1 MKLERG
7 KWQRAG
13 GRQVAGENW
22 WQGRNA
28 GESFHQQVL
37 GRLPA
42 GQQTTWQD
50 REGTAGERLDGEAV
64 EQSWPQAHGA
74 TPWWRAASSLPMRM
88 ESSSPRWVAVTWFG
102 VDQGSQSSP
111 MCLFFKG
118 KYDFVASSS
127 LQSTCLHCLT
137 MCLCLGS
144 LSRWFCETA
153 NEVACKICATVFNY
167 VQLWNCICVHLCN
180 CVQLWNCGIVEL
192 CATVQ
197 CTVCTLIE
205 STRLDSELPGVC
217 GVDNF
222 FGSSFGFGKM
232 TSALGFIRRLE
243 CYNSC
248 TLSALGPRVISYM
261 CRNQFEGLSWQKI
274 GLYDSFLTWEP
285 LFPDICTYLL
295 LSPKLP

>member
-74 TPWWRAASSLPMRM
+74 TPWWRAASSPPMRM
-88 ESSSPRWVAVTWFG
+88 ESSSQRWVAVTWFG

-111 MCLFFKG
+111 MCLLVFKG

-144 LSRWFCETA
+144 LSRWFCETS
-153 NEVACKICATVFNY
+153 NEVACKSCAIVCTCTTVELRTCAP
-167 VQLWNCICVHLCN
+167 VQLCSTVK
-180 CVQLWNCGIVEL
+180 LWNCG
-192 CATVQ
+192 
-197 CTVCTLIE
+197 TVCNCAVH
-205 STRLDSELPGVC
+205 SVHSDWKYKVR
-217 GVDNF
+217 
-222 FGSSFGFGKM
+222 
-232 TSALGFIRRLE
+232 
-243 CYNSC
+243 
-248 TLSALGPRVISYM
+248 
-261 CRNQFEGLSWQKI
+261 
-274 GLYDSFLTWEP
+274 
-285 LFPDICTYLL
+285 
-295 LSPKLP
+295 